1 MLSLDNTLIKGH
13 ALSDQWDVLTDVTEA
28 YYSLKTGE
36 IEKHVCRVCLR
47 YGDPNRKWSIFGFN
61 TVSFVDRSAASLLE
75 IAIRSTAE
83 LNASI
88 GPLAAIRIEEDRYVD
103 DLSTTSG
110 TSGEV
115 ARFMGKEG
123 LQTEFQQDGS
133 IPQILS
139 KGSRRLKVMVFSEE
153 SNAEKIKTL
162 GSKVLGVCW
171 NPTTSILVY
180 H

>member
-139 KGSRRLKVMVFSEE
+139 KGSLRL
-153 SNAEKIKTL
+153 
-162 GSKVLGVCW
+162 
-171 NPTTSILVY
+171 
-180 H
+180 